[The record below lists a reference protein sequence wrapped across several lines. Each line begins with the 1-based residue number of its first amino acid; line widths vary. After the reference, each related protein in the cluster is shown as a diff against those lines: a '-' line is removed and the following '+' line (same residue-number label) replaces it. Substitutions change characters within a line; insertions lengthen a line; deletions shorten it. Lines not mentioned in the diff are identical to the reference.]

1 MMTALFPHDLPLLLA
16 ELGHAFQDVSLLQ
29 AALTHPSVGGG
40 RGVKKVAQPSPY
52 ERLEFLGD
60 RVLGLVIADW
70 LYALYPVEA
79 EGELAKRHAAMVNR
93 DALREIA
100 MVLHLERFI
109 HLAHDDTDFS
119 RQNLAVLS
127 DAMEAVIGALYL
139 DGGLAPAERFI
150 KRFWDA
156 KIHASATP
164 ADPKSALQEYAQG
177 KGLPLPVYRVM
188 ERRGPAHAPFFIIE
202 ASVRGHEAVSASGA
216 SKREAEKAAAQLL
229 LSQIEKA

>member
-1 MMTALFPHDLPLLLA
+1 MTTLFPYDLTPLLA
-16 ELGHAFQDVSLLQ
+16 ELGHTFQDSALLQ

-40 RGVKKVAQPSPY
+40 RGVKKTTQASPY

-60 RVLGLVIADW
+60 RVLGLVIAQW
-70 LYALYPVEA
+70 LYALYPLEA
-79 EGELAKRHAAMVNR
+79 EGELAKRHASMVNR

-100 MVLHLERFI
+100 ITLHLERFI

-139 DGGLAPAERFI
+139 DGGLLPAENFI
-150 KRFWDA
+150 KRHWGE
-156 KIHASATP
+156 KIHESATP
-164 ADPKSALQEYAQG
+164 VDPKSALQEYAQG
-177 KGLPLPVYRVM
+177 KGLPLPIYRVM
-188 ERRGPAHAPFFIIE
+188 ERSGPAHSPSFIIE

-229 LSQIEKA
+229 LSRIGQI